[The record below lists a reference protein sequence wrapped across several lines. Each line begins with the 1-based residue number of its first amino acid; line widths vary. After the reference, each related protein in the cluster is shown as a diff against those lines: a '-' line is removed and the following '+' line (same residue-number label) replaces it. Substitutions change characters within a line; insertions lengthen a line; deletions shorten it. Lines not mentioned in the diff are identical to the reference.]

1 MKLVGILTQ
10 SSELCNF
17 RGRLISNYNYSSLFK
32 FASKDISVI
41 SIGNTS
47 SNININVAML
57 TIMLQSAMM
66 MATPM
71 ATSDGGDV
79 HNDDDDLRGYHH

>member
-47 SNININVAML
+47 SNININNGSIIPKITFNL
-57 TIMLQSAMM
+57 ILDSLQ
-66 MATPM
+66 
-71 ATSDGGDV
+71 G
-79 HNDDDDLRGYHH
+79 L